1 MGIKGSKQ
9 GGQQTKV
16 QESPIEKMLKYWDD
30 GPHTEGEKKQR
41 LIKYCYFIWT
51 QESILQP
58 LSFWPKI

>member
-30 GPHTEGEKKQR
+30 GPHTEGEQKQR
-41 LIKYCYFIWT
+41 LIKYC
-51 QESILQP
+51 
-58 LSFWPKI
+58 